1 MPVEDLQTLSKHDLL
16 FGYAKNSRYIPAGL
30 LPIVQ
35 LILTICVAWTVM
47 SLFTEF
53 SSIFNMMGD
62 MSAST
67 QIPIKLVL
75 PIIQINL
82 LVVAFKVCADWL
94 PATLK
99 SYTLTTSTEMMKD
112 RDIIESVIQ
121 M

>member
-30 LPIVQ
+30 LQIVQ
-35 LILTICVAWTVM
+35 LMLTICVAWTVM

-53 SSIFNMMGD
+53 SSIFNMMG
-62 MSAST
+62 